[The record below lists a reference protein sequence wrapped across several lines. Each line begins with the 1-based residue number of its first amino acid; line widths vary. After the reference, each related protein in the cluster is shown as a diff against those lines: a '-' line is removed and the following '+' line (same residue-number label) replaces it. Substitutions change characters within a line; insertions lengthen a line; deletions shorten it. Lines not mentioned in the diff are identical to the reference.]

1 MSVALKVNKLREIL
15 DDKGLDAFLVSSPP
29 NRRYLSGFT
38 GSAGYLLISRS
49 ESVLCTDFRYLEQAK
64 EQAPDF
70 RLKRMSALMDWFP
83 GLASELGVKNIGIE
97 ADDITV
103 STRLAFQKAID
114 QSDNDSD
121 ILLVETSH
129 LVDMLRVV
137 KYQDELKLL
146 KQAIEITDQAFEE
159 VSFQIKPGIR
169 ESEIAWSLEK
179 AMRERGAEALAFDII
194 VGAGSNAALPH
205 HRADDTVISNGQS
218 VVIDMG
224 AQFEGYCADLTRTV
238 FVGQPDEKLRH
249 IYDIVLG
256 AQRVAIEGVK
266 VGMTGGDL
274 DQMARKV
281 ISEAGYGDNFGHSLG
296 HGVGLAVH
304 EFPRVG
310 PNSTDLIDEGMV
322 FTIEPGIYLSGL
334 GGVRIEDIVLVKNGI
349 AEVVSRAK
357 K

>member
-15 DDKGLDAFLVSSPP
+15 DDKKLDAFLVSSPP

-49 ESVLCTDFRYLEQAK
+49 ESVLCTDFRYLEQAR

-70 RLKRMSALMDWFP
+70 RLERMSALMDWFP
-83 GLASELGVKNIGIE
+83 RLASELGVKNIGIE

-103 STRLAFQKAID
+103 STRLTLQKAID
-114 QSDNDSD
+114 RSDVNSD

-129 LVDMLRVV
+129 LVDMLRGV

-146 KQAIEITDQAFEE
+146 NQAIQITDQAFEE
-159 VSFQIKPGIR
+159 VSCQITSGIR

-238 FVGQPDEKLRH
+238 FVGQPDEKFRH

-256 AQRVAIEGVK
+256 AQRVAIDGVK

-274 DQMARKV
+274 DQMAREF

-296 HGVGLAVH
+296 HGVGLVVH

-310 PNSTDLIDEGMV
+310 PNSTDLIGEGMV
-322 FTIEPGIYLSGL
+322 FTIEPGIYLSGW
-334 GGVRIEDIVLVKNGI
+334 GGVRIEDIVLVKDGI
-349 AEVVSRAK
+349 AEVISKANK
-357 K
+357 

>member
-1 MSVALKVNKLREIL
+1 MSIALKVNKLREIL
-15 DDKGLDAFLVSSPP
+15 DDKELDAILVSSPP

-49 ESVLCTDFRYLEQAK
+49 ESVLCTDFRYLEQAR

-70 RLKRMSALMDWFP
+70 RLERMSALMDWFP
-83 GLASELGVKNIGIE
+83 RLASELGVKNIGIE

-103 STRLAFQKAID
+103 STRLTLQKAID
-114 QSDNDSD
+114 RSDVNSD

-129 LVDMLRVV
+129 LVDMLRGV

-146 KQAIEITDQAFEE
+146 NQAIQITDQAFEE
-159 VSFQIKPGIR
+159 VSCQITSGIR

-238 FVGQPDEKLRH
+238 FVGQPDEKFRH

-256 AQRVAIEGVK
+256 AQRVAIDGVK

-274 DQMARKV
+274 DQMAREF

-296 HGVGLAVH
+296 HGVGLVVH

-310 PNSTDLIDEGMV
+310 PNSTDLIGEGMV
-322 FTIEPGIYLSGL
+322 FTIEPGIYLSGW
-334 GGVRIEDIVLVKNGI
+334 GGVRIEDIVLVKDGI
-349 AEVVSRAK
+349 AEVISKANK
-357 K
+357 